1 MRDKQIIIRLS
12 SSELSELKAL
22 VKQSGQSQSDFIR
35 GQILNS
41 SSGSDLV
48 TIQELRIIGL
58 ELKKFIPAHNMNLTI
73 QPELEAIR
81 SIIEQIKKLIRMLS
95 N

>member
-35 GQILNS
+35 GQILS

-73 QPELEAIR
+73 QPELEEIR